1 MRSVELITIVS
12 GAIAI
17 IGFIGRE
24 LNLYGPL
31 ITYVYIFIAILV
43 VSEVFMF
50 FYIKSLDVNGLKLSN
65 YFKRSKKSRNKKPSK
80 RFVISQELIFIII
93 ALFIAGLYLWQISVM
108 FSEIQSL
115 PNYNGQ
121 FINFG
126 SSSNLAL
133 TTNCTYNLN
142 YQSETIPSSIVAGN
156 SLGGNISAIF
166 VGHRCQIYAIN
177 INLQFSIYPGVKT
190 AEFYFLPQQLPNIS
204 TTRYVLHEE
213 TMFGFDNISLDSI
226 NPVNSSE
233 TYFYKNYGNVTKGTA
248 IFKNLRSGTYNL
260 YLDIVTN
267 KSSAFPPFNDSINY
281 LVYTLSGELLPTQNF
296 LTGFKIY
303 SYGYANKTSACQA
316 NPNLCSLTIG

>member
-1 MRSVELITIVS
+1 MRFVELITIVS

-17 IGFIGRE
+17 IGFIVKE

-43 VSEVFMF
+43 VFEVFMF
-50 FYIKSLDVNGLKLSN
+50 FYIKSLDVNGLKLGN

-80 RFVISQELIFIII
+80 KFIMSQELIFIII

-115 PNYNGQ
+115 PGYKGQ

-126 SSSNLAL
+126 SNSNLAL

-166 VGHRCQIYAIN
+166 VGHKCQVYAIN

-204 TTRYVLHEE
+204 TTHYVLHEE

-267 KSSAFPPFNDSINY
+267 KSSAFLPFNDSINY

-303 SYGYANKTSACQA
+303 LYGYANKTSACQA